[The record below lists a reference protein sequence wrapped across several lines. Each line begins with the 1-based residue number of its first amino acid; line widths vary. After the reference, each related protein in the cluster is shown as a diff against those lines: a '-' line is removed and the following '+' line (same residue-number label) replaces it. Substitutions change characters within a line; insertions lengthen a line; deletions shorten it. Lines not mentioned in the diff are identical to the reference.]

1 MSVSSFTAP
10 RTPQECIA
18 HFGRHV
24 AARDLAALMALYES
38 DAVFVP
44 APGVVHTGHAEI
56 AAALG
61 QLLALEPQMR
71 AEVAAVHATGDIA
84 LVLVD
89 WTLTGT
95 APGGSAVHQGGR
107 SADVLRRQADGTWRV
122 LIDHP

>member
-18 HFGRHV
+18 QFGRHV
-24 AARDLAALMALYES
+24 AARDLAALMALYEP

-44 APGVVHTGHAEI
+44 APGVVHSGHAEI

-61 QLLALEPQMR
+61 EMLALQPVMQ
-71 AEVAAVHATGDIA
+71 AEVASVHSAGDVA
-84 LVLVD
+84 LVIVD
-89 WTLTGT
+89 WTLSGT
-95 APGGSAVHQGGR
+95 APDGSAMHQGGR